1 MSTEAFIMECKE
13 KGISLFLENGDLR
26 IGGKRNVV
34 SAALPIIREN
44 KAAIIRYMQYEAF
57 RQQLEPFRLDDTP
70 DTPETERIN
79 NMAWEFMQEDGMP
92 YAEAIRQA
100 AEIAAKCYAAP
111 CEAAYES
118 VMELWKRI
126 TGAITNNAHV
136 SAITSQLNKPVY
148 PKLPTNPPGE
158 RDRPKA

>member
-79 NMAWEFMQEDGMP
+79 NMAWEFMQAEGMS

-100 AEIAAKCYAAP
+100 AEIAAKCQVAAG
-111 CEAAYES
+111 EAAYEN
-118 VMELWKRI
+118 VRELWKRI
-126 TGAITNNAHV
+126 TGAITDSPHV
-136 SAITSQLNKPVY
+136 SDIVSQLNRPFS
-148 PKLPTNPPGE
+148 PKLE
-158 RDRPKA
+158 